1 LTSIVQ
7 QLQHPLVRGA
17 VSVLS
22 SRAKIALAG
31 SRRAM
36 QQQGQEIQQVLQQW
50 KEVDSRL
57 TESTIEAKDNF
68 KYLGMSFLPQNVVCN
83 DR

>member
-1 LTSIVQ
+1 MI
-7 QLQHPLVRGA
+7 RGS
-17 VSVLS
+17 VSCLS
-22 SRAKIALAG
+22 SRAKVALAG
-31 SRRAM
+31 SRRTQ

-68 KYLGMSFLPQNVVCN
+68 KYVGTMKKFFEPL
-83 DR
+83 R